1 MSFELTWS
9 AGDAG
14 SMPVLSVIGI
24 VNFDNAPQVWEQGQ
38 MLIREKAS
46 AAVTVDVGQI
56 SSANSALFSVLLR
69 WMAQAHAQSLAFTI
83 RGVSSKLMD
92 VARVSGLETVLP
104 LHAN

>member
-9 AGDAG
+9 AGDSNAA
-14 SMPVLSVIGI
+14 PVLNIAGV
-24 VNFDNAPQVWEQGQ
+24 VNFDNAPQVWAHGLA
-38 MLIREKAS
+38 LIKEKAPGS
-46 AAVTVDVGQI
+46 LIIDVEKI

-69 WMAQAHAQSLAFTI
+69 WMSLAQSQSLAFAI

-104 LHAN
+104 LHAD